1 MGEIEVGQVYEEVD
15 SRFKRTVMVVRCN
28 PNGTKVMIV
37 CAESGRHTWA
47 DKKRFNG
54 KNRGYR
60 LIADNMPSKHPP
72 VSLPNRREGGAS
84 AAYSPPYT
92 LPASCNGGK

>member
-1 MGEIEVGQVYEEVD
+1 MGDIEVGQVYEEVD
-15 SRFKRTVMVVRCN
+15 SRFKRTVMVMRCD
-28 PNGTKVMIV
+28 PNATKVMIV

-60 LIADNMPSKHPP
+60 LIADNPHTKP
-72 VSLPNRREGGAS
+72 RFR
-84 AAYSPPYT
+84 
-92 LPASCNGGK
+92 